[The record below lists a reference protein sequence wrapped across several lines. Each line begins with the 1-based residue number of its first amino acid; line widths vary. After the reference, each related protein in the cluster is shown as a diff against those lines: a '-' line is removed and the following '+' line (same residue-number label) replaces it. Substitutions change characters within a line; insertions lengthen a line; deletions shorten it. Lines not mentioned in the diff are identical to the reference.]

1 MTSGATGVN
10 ASKWLLVEGNDD
22 HRFFNA
28 MCRHFVLGNIVIWG
42 YGGKSNLGNEL
53 SDLAK
58 TPDFQLISSIGIV
71 RDADN
76 NARSAFD
83 SVAGSLRRA
92 GLPIPPAP
100 ITPIE
105 RDGLRISVL
114 ILPPTAARG
123 ELEDVCLDAIK
134 DSPDLQCVD
143 NYLDCLN
150 QLNPPIAANHI
161 AKARLHAYLAVK
173 PVYLGRPPALRL
185 GEAADAGVWNW
196 AAPPFQ
202 QITNFLRSL

>member
-1 MTSGATGVN
+1 MTSGATGSN
-10 ASKWLLVEGNDD
+10 AGKWLLVEGNDD

-28 MCRHFVLGNIVIWG
+28 MCRHFGLGGIEIWG

-53 SDLAK
+53 SDLAR
-58 TPDFQLISSIGIV
+58 TPDFQHISSMGIV

-83 SVAGSLRRA
+83 SVTGSLRRA
-92 GLPIPPAP
+92 GLPIPDAP

-114 ILPPTAARG
+114 ILPPNGGRG
-123 ELEDVCLDAIK
+123 ELEDVCLDAIA

-143 NYLDCLN
+143 DYLHCLN
-150 QLNPPIAANHI
+150 QVNSPMAANRS

-173 PVYLGRPPALRL
+173 PVYMGRQPALRL
-185 GEAADAGVWNW
+185 GEAADAGVWDW
-196 AAPPFQ
+196 TAPAFQ
-202 QITNFLRSL
+202 QITDFLRNL